1 MTDIA
6 EKPDV
11 APPLASAARRAQV
24 ARRLKKRYAAEA
36 RFRFLGLLA
45 VSVAIAFLVLLVGTQ
60 LIQGVP
66 AFLASKLEISVTL
79 DPAKIDPDGTGDPKV
94 IGDAN
99 YRDLLLSALQTRFPE
114 AQDRRQRRDLLG
126 LVSTNATYDLRDM
139 VLAEPALI
147 GQTVTISVYTDDVVD
162 LYRKGKIEVGDPDA
176 KLSDFQVQALAQLE
190 ADGALY
196 TTFNSALFVNSASRE
211 PESAGLLGAV
221 VGSLLT
227 LVVTLGIAFPLG
239 VAAAV
244 YLEEFAPKNRW
255 TDLIE
260 VNINNLAAVPS
271 IVFGLLGLALFLNL
285 FGMPRSAPLVGGLV
299 LSLQALPIIIIAG
312 RAAIKAVPPSIR
324 EAALGMG
331 ASRIQTVSHHILPLS
346 MPGMLT
352 GAILGMAHA
361 LGETAPLLM
370 IGMVAFVADVPAG
383 FTSPATVL
391 PVQIYLWADFPERAF
406 VDRTSA
412 AILTLLVF
420 LLLMNATAI
429 YLRKKF
435 ERKW

>member
-11 APPLASAARRAQV
+11 APPLASADRRAQF